1 MLNKKIFLVT
11 GGAGFIGSHTVEHI
25 ISRGYEVRVIDNLMG
40 GTLNNLSSLKNNKNL
55 EIMIKDIKK
64 LDLCSKFFKDIYGI
78 IHFAGSGSIVPSIE
92 NPNFYIENNLYSTT
106 HLLDACV
113 KNNIKNFVYAA
124 SSSCYGLAKTPTSES
139 HKIQCEHPY
148 ALSKYF
154 GEQAALHWAKV
165 YRLNVNSLR
174 IFNAYGPR
182 LTTKG
187 AYGTVFAV
195 FMKQILERKPL
206 TVVGS
211 GNQKRDYVYVTDVAN
226 AFFKAVLLKTNAR
239 IFNIGAGKPQSLKY
253 MIKLLVGN
261 NYKKITIP
269 NRPSEPKI
277 THADISLAKKELDW
291 IPLISFENGIQQ
303 MLNDINYWKNSKLWN
318 KENISKATLTW
329 FKYLRKVN

>member
-11 GGAGFIGSHTVEHI
+11 GGAGFIGSHTVEYI
-25 ISRGYEVRVIDNLMG
+25 ISRGYKVRVIDNLMG
-40 GTLNNLSSLKNNKNL
+40 GTLDNLASLKNNKNL
-55 EIMIKDIKK
+55 EIVIRDIRKIDLNSK
-64 LDLCSKFFKDIYGI
+64 LFKNIQGI

-92 NPNFYIENNLYSTT
+92 NPNFYIENNLHSTT

-124 SSSCYGLAKTPTSES
+124 SSSCYGLAKTPTRES
-139 HKIQCEHPY
+139 HQIQCEHPY

-195 FMKQILERKPL
+195 FMKQILEKKPL
-206 TVVGS
+206 TLVGS
-211 GNQKRDYVYVTDVAN
+211 GNQKRDYVYVTDVAK
-226 AFFKAVLLKTNAR
+226 AFFKAVSLKTKTK
-239 IFNIGAGKPQSLKY
+239 IFNIGAGKPQSLNY
-253 MIKLLVGN
+253 MIKLLVGY

-269 NRPSEPKI
+269 NRPGEPAI
-277 THADISLAKKELDW
+277 THANISLAKKELNW
-291 IPLISFENGIQQ
+291 SPSISFEWGIQQ
-303 MLNDINYWKNSKLWN
+303 MLKNINYWKKSKLWN
-318 KENISKATLTW
+318 KKNISKATVSW
-329 FKYLRKVN
+329 FKYLKKV

>member
-11 GGAGFIGSHTVEHI
+11 GGAGFIGSHTVEYI
-25 ISRGYEVRVIDNLMG
+25 ISRGYKVRIIDNLTG

-55 EIMIKDIKK
+55 EIIIKDIKK
-64 LDLCSKFFKDIYGI
+64 LDLNSKFFKDIHGI

-124 SSSCYGLAKTPTSES
+124 SSSCYGLAKTPTRES
-139 HKIQCEHPY
+139 HEIQCEHPY

-165 YRLNVNSLR
+165 YRLNVISLR

-195 FMKQILERKPL
+195 FMKQILEKKPL
-206 TVVGS
+206 TLVGS
-211 GNQKRDYVYVTDVAN
+211 GNQKRDYVYVTDVAKV
-226 AFFKAVLLKTNAR
+226 FFKAVSLKTKTK
-239 IFNIGAGKPQSLKY
+239 IFNIGAGKPQSLNY
-253 MIKLLVGN
+253 MIKLLVGY

-269 NRPSEPKI
+269 NRPGEPAI
-277 THADISLAKKELDW
+277 THANISLAKKELNW
-291 IPLISFENGIQQ
+291 SPSISFEWGIQQ
-303 MLNDINYWKNSKLWN
+303 MLKNINYWKKSKLWN
-318 KENISKATLTW
+318 KKNISKATVSW
-329 FKYLRKVN
+329 FKYLKKV

>member
-11 GGAGFIGSHTVEHI
+11 GGAGFIGSHTVEYI
-25 ISRGYEVRVIDNLMG
+25 ISRGYKVRVIDNLTG

-55 EIMIKDIKK
+55 EIIIKDIKK
-64 LDLCSKFFKDIYGI
+64 LDLNSKFFKDIHGI

-124 SSSCYGLAKTPTSES
+124 SSSCYGLAKTPTRES
-139 HKIQCEHPY
+139 HEIQCEHPY

-195 FMKQILERKPL
+195 FMKQILEKKPL
-206 TVVGS
+206 TLVGS
-211 GNQKRDYVYVTDVAN
+211 GNQKRDYVYVTDVAK
-226 AFFKAVLLKTNAR
+226 AFFKAISLKTKTK
-239 IFNIGAGKPQSLKY
+239 IFNIGAGKPQSLNY
-253 MIKLLVGN
+253 MIKLLVGY

-269 NRPSEPKI
+269 NRPGEPAI
-277 THADISLAKKELDW
+277 THANIFQAKKELNW
-291 IPLISFENGIQQ
+291 SPSISFEWGIQQ
-303 MLNDINYWKNSKLWN
+303 MLKNINYWKKSKLWN
-318 KENISKATLTW
+318 KQNISKATVSW
-329 FKYLRKVN
+329 FKYLKKV